1 MEHPLKVALSALNLQ
16 HVWLAM
22 FTNNAKKDDKIK
34 SKLGNV
40 DKEYK
45 NGKWRFSY
53 KNIILKLNYV

>member
-1 MEHPLKVALSALNLQ
+1 
-16 HVWLAM
+16 M
-22 FTNNAKKDDKIK
+22 FTNNAKIDDKITF
-34 SKLGNV
+34 KLGNV